1 MTQGSVLKVDYM
13 SYLLLSSIAVLL
25 NKISHTNSQLPH
37 FQVMQQVRP
46 HRMILVRG
54 REDQAQSMSTQCQA
68 LWRRAAESSGHTY
81 ADTPIY
87 TPANGETVD
96 ATTES
101 FIYQVK
107 LPESLVSQLLFSK
120 GKDGMLAWVDGRITY
135 AKDEGVMDV
144 AEKDAEDADDA
155 GNANDDGAGDA
166 SEKGKDKAVI
176 PTLEPVGE
184 DEIYGH
190 NAVFVN
196 EVKLSTFKT
205 VLTRH
210 GIGSEFLGGVLYCG
224 NGNVALRRHDSG
236 RVTIEGTVCEEY
248 YQVRELLY
256 EQYAIV

>member
-1 MTQGSVLKVDYM
+1 
-13 SYLLLSSIAVLL
+13 
-25 NKISHTNSQLPH
+25 
-37 FQVMQQVRP
+37 MQQVRP

-54 REDQAQSMSTQCQA
+54 REDQAGTMAATCQA
-68 LWRRAAESSGHTY
+68 LWKRAAESSGHTH
-81 ADTPIY
+81 ADAPIY
-87 TPANGETVD
+87 VPANGETVD

-120 GKDGMLAWVDGRITY
+120 GRDGMLAWVDGRITY
-135 AKDEGVMDV
+135 AKDEGAMDV
-144 AEKDAEDADDA
+144 ADDKDNSVDKDKDVEKEEED
-155 GNANDDGAGDA
+155 G
-166 SEKGKDKAVI
+166 GKKKAVI
-176 PTLEPVGE
+176 PTLEPVAE

-205 VLTRH
+205 VLTRN